1 MTVPTVSA
9 KQLAR
14 TAAQLKREPVGEILR
29 IPRVDFFDLSVLHRF
44 LSLYIC

>member
-9 KQLAR
+9 KQLAGPRHMRR
-14 TAAQLKREPVGEILR
+14 TMEENLR